1 MINTGSNFL
10 DTAKLA
16 RKVVQN
22 MQQEDEDLDPES
34 RNFSSAPIN
43 SKSALRGNDP
53 LKKRHEALQEEL
65 MRLGHKKKNE
75 VI

>member
-10 DTAKLA
+10 DTAKSA

-65 MRLGHKKKNE
+65 MRLGHKKNE